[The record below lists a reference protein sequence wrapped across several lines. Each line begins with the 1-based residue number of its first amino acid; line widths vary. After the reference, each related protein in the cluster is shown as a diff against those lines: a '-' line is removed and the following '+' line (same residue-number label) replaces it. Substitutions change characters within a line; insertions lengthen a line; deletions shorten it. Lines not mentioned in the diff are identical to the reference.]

1 MKPKRFGDTLPVR
14 IAVDVNRQL
23 ARIASSVGISKSDV
37 VRIAINIGLPAL
49 ERGEI
54 RIPHG
59 NPDKRSSFSGGGR
72 LGAAIVISALLAG
85 MAISAHAPGSGD
97 DQATRG
103 TMPLMA
109 TSAE

>member
-23 ARIASSVGISKSDV
+23 SRIASSVGISKSDV
-37 VRIAINIGLPAL
+37 VRIAINLGLPAL

-54 RIPHG
+54 RLDG
-59 NPDKRSSFSGGGR
+59 SNPDKRSRFTSTRITGTT
-72 LGAAIVISALLAG
+72 LAISAIIAL
-85 MAISAHAPGSGD
+85 MAFSAHAPECGD
-97 DQATRG
+97 DLG
-103 TMPLMA
+103 TLPVMA